1 MTDRSPPHLTVIDG
15 TVEEPPEAVPESSP
29 APPITPP
36 ITPPRGYEKW
46 KRKSFSEGLI
56 EAYHRLGGIDYLVQF
71 GRDNP
76 ADFVRA
82 CSRLI
87 PREIRADISG
97 QVTIVHAIP
106 PTALD
111 VHVQDTENAKRRIRF
126 IDREALLAESDAGE
140 EDGEE
145 E

>member
-1 MTDRSPPHLTVIDG
+1 MTDLPPPHLTVIEG
-15 TVEEPPEAVPESSP
+15 TVEETPQNAP
-29 APPITPP
+29 APPVTAP

-46 KRKSFSEGLI
+46 RRKSFSEGLI

-71 GRDNP
+71 GRDHP

-87 PREIRADISG
+87 PREIRADIAG

-111 VHVQDTENAKRRIRF
+111 VHVRDTTTAKHRIQY
-126 IDREALLAESDAGE
+126 IDRERLLAESDEGG
-140 EDGEE
+140 DGEDE
-145 E
+145 